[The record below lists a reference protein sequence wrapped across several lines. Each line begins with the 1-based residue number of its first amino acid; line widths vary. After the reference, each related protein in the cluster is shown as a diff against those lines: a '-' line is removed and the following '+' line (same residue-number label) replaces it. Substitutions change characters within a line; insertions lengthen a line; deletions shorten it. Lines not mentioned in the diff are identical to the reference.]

1 MFSVTFLYNSPA
13 RSFLVFPKKAE
24 EKAEVGPKTCSGLIP
39 PSPAGIIRQK
49 GEKRDERSRSVS
61 ALSETVQEG
70 AGKARKAG
78 KETLTDEE
86 VERLALSATE
96 EHEIM
101 VAKNKEN
108 DLSNSQH

>member
-1 MFSVTFLYNSPA
+1 MKDQEAYRLFLKLF
-13 RSFLVFPKKAE
+13 RKVQMH
-24 EKAEVGPKTCSGLIP
+24 
-39 PSPAGIIRQK
+39 QK
-49 GEKRDERSRSVS
+49 E
-61 ALSETVQEG
+61 
-70 AGKARKAG
+70 AG
-78 KETLTDEE
+78 KEPLTDEE

>member
-1 MFSVTFLYNSPA
+1 MH
-13 RSFLVFPKKAE
+13 
-24 EKAEVGPKTCSGLIP
+24 
-39 PSPAGIIRQK
+39 QK
-49 GEKRDERSRSVS
+49 E
-61 ALSETVQEG
+61 
-70 AGKARKAG
+70 AG
-78 KETLTDEE
+78 KEPLTGEE

>member
-1 MFSVTFLYNSPA
+1 MH
-13 RSFLVFPKKAE
+13 
-24 EKAEVGPKTCSGLIP
+24 
-39 PSPAGIIRQK
+39 QK
-49 GEKRDERSRSVS
+49 E
-61 ALSETVQEG
+61 
-70 AGKARKAG
+70 AG
-78 KETLTDEE
+78 KEPLTDEE

>member
-1 MFSVTFLYNSPA
+1 MFSVTFRHISPA

-24 EKAEVGPKTCSGLIP
+24 EKA
-39 PSPAGIIRQK
+39 Q
-49 GEKRDERSRSVS
+49 
-61 ALSETVQEG
+61 
-70 AGKARKAG
+70 KAG

-101 VAKNKEN
+101 VAQNKEN
-108 DLSNSQH
+108 EKRSANLSNSRQ